1 MRKAGILMPLASLP
15 SEYGIGTIGEEARK
29 FVDFLYDTEQYYWQV
44 LPLNPTSYGDSP
56 YQSPSCFAGSPY
68 YIDLPTLKEQG
79 LLSEED
85 LENAKHDTDRIDYG
99 YMFYERYKVLR
110 KAFSNFDI
118 NNEDYKAFKE
128 ENANWLVDYA
138 LFMAIKESN
147 DYNSWNTWARN
158 EKFRVDL
165 AKLHKKYDKKGEF
178 WIFLQ
183 YEFYTQWKQ
192 LKAYANGKGIEII
205 GDMPI
210 YVAYDSVEVWC
221 EPDYFLLD
229 EDLNPTIVAGCPP
242 DGFSEDGQLWGNPI
256 YNWEKMRLDGYSW
269 WIKRMKA
276 ATTLFDVTRI
286 DHFRGF
292 EAYYGIPFGDK
303 TARGGQWYKCVGA
316 EPFNAIN
323 KALGKVRVIAED
335 LGQIDDNVKAVLQE
349 AGYPGMKVLQFA
361 FFEDDAEYLPRMY
374 ENGNCVVYSGTHDS
388 YTSLQWYKSLDS
400 ETRARFLK
408 ESRKSPR
415 ESAVTAMIK
424 MALNSIAEYA
434 IIPMGDYLELDQE
447 GRINEPGVLG
457 GNWEWRL
464 DKNYDTPALR
474 KKITTL
480 TAKSGR

>member
-15 SEYGIGTIGEEARK
+15 SEYGIGSIGAEARS

-44 LPLNPTSYGDSP
+44 LPINPTSYGDSP

-68 YIDLPTLKEQG
+68 YIDFPTLMEQG

-85 LENAKHDTDRIDYG
+85 LEGAKHDTDKIDYG

-118 NNEDYKAFKE
+118 NNQDYNDFKAN
-128 ENANWLVDYA
+128 NAHWLVDYA
-138 LFMAIKESN
+138 LFMAIKESH
-147 DYNSWNTWARN
+147 DFNSWNTWPHN

-165 AKLHKKYDKKGEF
+165 EKLHKKYDKKGEF
-178 WIFLQ
+178 WAFLQ
-183 YEFYTQWKQ
+183 YEFYTQWLS
-192 LKAYANGKGIEII
+192 LKAYANSKGIQII

-221 EPDYFLLD
+221 DPNSFLLD
-229 EDLNPTIVAGCPP
+229 ENLNPTIVAGCPP

-256 YNWEKMRLDGYSW
+256 YNWERMREDGYSW
-269 WIKRMKA
+269 WINRMKGA
-276 ATTLFDVTRI
+276 VTLFDVTRI

-303 TARGGQWYKCVGA
+303 TARGGKWYKCVGA
-316 EPFNAIN
+316 EPFKAIN
-323 KALGKVRVIAED
+323 NALGKIRVIAED
-335 LGQIDDNVKAVLQE
+335 LGQIDDSVRAVLKE

-374 ENGNCVVYSGTHDS
+374 ENGNCVVYTGTHDS
-388 YTSLQWYKSLDS
+388 YTTLQWYNSLGSDVK
-400 ETRARFLK
+400 ARFLK
-408 ESRKSPR
+408 EARKSPR

-464 DKNYDTPALR
+464 DKGYDTPALR